1 MLEFSLKYIL
11 ESPQECA
18 KIKVFSGSAG
28 CLGLVFLFFIVSVFT
43 GVSAFLCV
51 LNLFHTP

>member
-43 GVSAFLCV
+43 GVSAFLRV